1 MAEFGWAYLSGAV
14 IGQGPK
20 ESIQYLKA
28 ENGEL
33 SGSNTFTFA
42 TGSNTLFVS
51 GSVIVSGT
59 LSAHTLDVIQTTKVE
74 ISSSGG
80 TNFGDG
86 AADTHIFTG
95 SVSIVS
101 GGLRQHY
108 YKLTSA
114 AHTVAAYDSII
125 GVSSSA
131 YVSITLQTAAAAGTG
146 RVLILKDEYGITRSD
161 TSSPRTHIAVSASG
175 GNTIDHSSTYNIA
188 GDSAALTLYSDGI
201 SKWFIY

>member
-14 IGQGPK
+14 TGQGPK

-59 LSAHTLDVIQTTKVE
+59 ISAHTLDVIQTTKVE

-80 TNFGDG
+80 TNFGDD
-86 AADTHIFTG
+86 ATDTHVFTG

-108 YKLTSA
+108 YKLTGA
-114 AHTVAAYDSII
+114 THTVAAYDSII

-131 YVSITLQTAAAAGTG
+131 YVAIQLPAAATAGFG
-146 RVLILKDEYGITRSD
+146 RVLIIKDEWSSTRS
-161 TSSPRTHIAVSASG
+161 SANEIAVSASG
-175 GNTIDHSSTYNIA
+175 GETIDHAATYCIS
-188 GDSAALTLYSDGI
+188 GDSAALTLYSDGT